1 MHCSVW
7 TQMKEFS
14 MADPKIAHQLLGSF
28 AAPHSKSDF
37 ETGMRSENAVA
48 IEYGPMKPSSGPD
61 LGSP

>member
-1 MHCSVW
+1 
-7 TQMKEFS
+7 